1 MRFQGLV
8 YRAHNPQW
16 SWDPLSGEGARLH
29 GGRFNRPGL
38 PALYTS
44 LTPLTALR
52 EATLLGRP
60 MQPIVLCAYEVDA
73 EPVFDSLNDAL
84 CRSLGVGDSD
94 IECPSWR
101 AEMLAGAARGA
112 RGAPASLRLA
122 DRLIAAGY
130 VGMRVR
136 SFAPATGP
144 DDVNLVLWSWGPE
157 RPSRVLLIDEEGR
170 LPQAPSH
177 E

>member
-16 SWDPLSGEGARLH
+16 SWDPLSGEGAGLY
-29 GGRFNRPGL
+29 GGRFNRRGVA
-38 PALYTS
+38 ALSTS
-44 LTPLTALR
+44 QAPLTAVR

-60 MQPIVLCAYEVDA
+60 MQPITLCAYEVDA
-73 EPVFDSLNDAL
+73 EPVFDAL
-84 CRSLGVGDSD
+84 DEAICRSRGVSDSD

-101 AEMLAGAARGA
+101 AEMLAGAVA
-112 RGAPASLRLA
+112 ASQALA

-144 DDVNLVLWSWGPE
+144 DHVNLVLWTWGSK
-157 RPSRVLLIDEEGR
+157 RPSRVVLIDEERR
-170 LPQAPSH
+170 LPQAPAH
-177 E
+177 Q

>member
-16 SWDPLSGEGARLH
+16 SWDPLSGEGAGLH
-29 GGRFNRPGL
+29 GGRFNRRGV

-44 LTPLTALR
+44 LAPLTAVR

-60 MQPIVLCAYEVDA
+60 MQPVTLCAYEVDV
-73 EPVFDSLNDAL
+73 EPVFDALDKAL
-84 CRSLGVGDSD
+84 CRSLGVSHPDV
-94 IECPSWR
+94 ECPSWR
-101 AEMLAGAARGA
+101 AEMLAGAV
-112 RGAPASLRLA
+112 PASQNLA

-144 DDVNLVLWSWGPE
+144 GDVNLVLWTWGSA
-157 RPSRVLLIDEEGR
+157 RPSRVVLIDEERR
-170 LPQAPSH
+170 LPKVPAQ

>member
-16 SWDPLSGEGARLH
+16 SWDPMSGEGAGLY
-29 GGRFNRPGL
+29 GGRFNRCGV

-44 LTPLTALR
+44 LFPLTAVR
-52 EATLLGRP
+52 EATQLGRP
-60 MQPIVLCAYEVDA
+60 MQPITLCAYEVDA
-73 EPVFDSLNDAL
+73 EPVFDAL
-84 CRSLGVGDSD
+84 DETLRRSRGVSAPD

-101 AEMLAGAARGA
+101 AEMLAGAV
-112 RGAPASLRLA
+112 PASRDLA
-122 DRLIAAGY
+122 DLLIAAGY

-144 DDVNLVLWSWGPE
+144 EDVNLVLWTWGSA
-157 RPSRVLLIDEEGR
+157 RPSRVVLIDEEAR
-170 LPQAPSH
+170 LSQGSAH

>member
-29 GGRFNRPGL
+29 GGRFNRRGV

-44 LTPLTALR
+44 LAPLTAVR

-60 MQPIVLCAYEVDA
+60 MQPITLCAYEVDA
-73 EPVFDSLNDAL
+73 EPVFDAFDEAL
-84 CRSLGVGDSD
+84 CRSLGVSD
-94 IECPSWR
+94 PDIKCPSWR
-101 AEMLAGAARGA
+101 AEMLAGAL
-112 RGAPASLRLA
+112 PASQALA
-122 DRLIAAGY
+122 DRLVVAGY

-136 SFAPATGP
+136 SFAPATGS
-144 DDVNLVLWSWGPE
+144 DDINLVLWTWSSR
-157 RPSRVLLIDEEGR
+157 RPSRAVLIDEEGR
-170 LPQAPSH
+170 LPQVPAH